1 LARIAKFAST
11 DFAITDFGS
20 RTQAGNKI
28 DWSLYRRPRPWPLSL
43 MPSNPI
49 GHLGIPARAG
59 SHKSDRTRKRTG
71 PLPIKGTRYSK
82 RRFPAART
90 PNQQRDGHDFL
101 KRV

>member
-1 LARIAKFAST
+1 LARIANTGFAS
-11 DFAITDFGS
+11 TDFGS

-28 DWSLYRRPRPWPLSL
+28 DRSLDRGPQPWPLGL